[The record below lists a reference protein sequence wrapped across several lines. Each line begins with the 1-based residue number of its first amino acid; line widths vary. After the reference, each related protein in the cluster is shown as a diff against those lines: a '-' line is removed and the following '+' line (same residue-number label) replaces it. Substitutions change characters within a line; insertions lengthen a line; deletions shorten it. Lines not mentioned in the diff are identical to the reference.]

1 MDEISPWRDQAREH
15 IERIKEWKIAPLH
28 TVYYLRRLMEGLQ
41 QSPDSIDVLEDG
53 SIVVETRIELIEPV
67 GFPVLIIRHVVNHG
81 GVTTCL
87 VIGQTTVWTLEP
99 RR

>member
-1 MDEISPWRDQAREH
+1 LDDTPPWRDQAREH

-28 TVYYLRRLMEGLQ
+28 TIYYLRRLMEGLQ

-53 SIVVETRIELIEPV
+53 SIVVETWIEQAGVPLTV
-67 GFPVLIIRHVVNHG
+67 VRHVIDRS

-87 VIGQTTVWTLEP
+87 VLGKTTVWTLEP